1 MVGLSEVL
9 ATLVMVA
16 ITGYL
21 VWTLLGIRQRRMKFA
36 ADGGDDYSGVAKEP
50 SALANPDEEALDDMD
65 QLLEEAGFS
74 MPEEE

>member
-1 MVGLSEVL
+1 MVGLSEIL
-9 ATLVMVA
+9 ATVVMVA

-21 VWTLLGIRQRRMKFA
+21 VWTLLGIRQRRMEFA
-36 ADGGDDYSGVAKEP
+36 AEGGDDYSGAAKEP
-50 SALANPDEEALDDMD
+50 SALANPDSLALEDMD